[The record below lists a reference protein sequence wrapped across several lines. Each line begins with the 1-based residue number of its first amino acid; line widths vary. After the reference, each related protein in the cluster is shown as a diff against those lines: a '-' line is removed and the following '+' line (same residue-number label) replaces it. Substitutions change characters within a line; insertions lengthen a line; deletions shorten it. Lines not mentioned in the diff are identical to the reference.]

1 MKQLKDDWDRKAVLA
16 FIEQKD
22 NDGSGSQSPAQIVGV
37 MKQLKDDMEAED
49 KEADE
54 EETKNAADF
63 AELKSTK
70 EKEIE
75 FATESIESKTVRKG
89 ELAVSL
95 VQTKDG
101 LEDTQDE
108 LAQTE

>member
-1 MKQLKDDWDRKAVLA
+1 
-16 FIEQKD
+16 
-22 NDGSGSQSPAQIVGV
+22 
-37 MKQLKDDMEAED
+37 MESED
-49 KEADE
+49 KEADD

-89 ELAVSL
+89 ELAVSI

-101 LEDTQDE
+101 LEDTQEE
-108 LAQTE
+108 LVQTEKMAEQMKEECATKEADAKTQEELVQTEKMAEQMKE